1 MNNLLKYSAFSMLL
15 VIVIGCTEDITQS
28 VGPLPDET
36 PMDHIGSQLY
46 SGKTFS
52 NMITINMYED
62 DEPAIE
68 EIGYALTK
76 PAKTAVTVKA
86 IPSPVLVAQY
96 NLDHNTK
103 MEEFPIS
110 NIVLDNDG
118 SLTVP
123 AGKKASENINMT
135 LSAEGLK
142 PSIPYLLAI
151 TLTQNAAG
159 IETQVDKQVIYYRIS
174 FQEKTTTCEPGS
186 GGQIQEIPPLLPNV
200 TSVFYVN
207 TETYQPS
214 IVSAW
219 GVKADDF
226 MTYPTPLFSIGNIVN
241 LKRATIGYNTTSQR
255 TLLELG
261 SDLSYVLEHRDK
273 YIRHLQEYKR
283 KVCLCIENGGKGIGF
298 CNMNDTQ
305 IADFVR
311 QVKDVIDRY
320 YLDGVN
326 LWDED
331 SKYDKTGMAKMN
343 TTSYPR
349 LIKALREI
357 LPGKILTLVDKGDA
371 TEYFH
376 DVKKCGNIEVGHYI
390 DYAWHGYFS
399 PTEELQ
405 IINPNPEGSAQKYS
419 KYTRKPIAGL
429 DETCYGSVI
438 LPRYP
443 KDNHLQVN
451 SAAKAIAQ
459 WKTLGNKKSDILVFG
474 DDLIGQEYGDR
485 EGAVRQM
492 LDGYSFLQFMNDG
505 DSWDFNINDVLWGDV
520 EYGAGLL
527 DYRLG
532 TGADNNIW
540 KKDW

>member
-1 MNNLLKYSAFSMLL
+1 
-15 VIVIGCTEDITQS
+15 
-28 VGPLPDET
+28 
-36 PMDHIGSQLY
+36 
-46 SGKTFS
+46 
-52 NMITINMYED
+52 
-62 DEPAIE
+62 
-68 EIGYALTK
+68 
-76 PAKTAVTVKA
+76 
-86 IPSPVLVAQY
+86 
-96 NLDHNTK
+96 

-443 KDNHLQVN
+443 KDSHLQVN

-459 WKTLGNKKSDILVFG
+459 WKTLGNKKVIFLFLEMILSAKNME
-474 DDLIGQEYGDR
+474 IEKEQ
-485 EGAVRQM
+485 
-492 LDGYSFLQFMNDG
+492 
-505 DSWDFNINDVLWGDV
+505 
-520 EYGAGLL
+520 
-527 DYRLG
+527 
-532 TGADNNIW
+532 
-540 KKDW
+540 